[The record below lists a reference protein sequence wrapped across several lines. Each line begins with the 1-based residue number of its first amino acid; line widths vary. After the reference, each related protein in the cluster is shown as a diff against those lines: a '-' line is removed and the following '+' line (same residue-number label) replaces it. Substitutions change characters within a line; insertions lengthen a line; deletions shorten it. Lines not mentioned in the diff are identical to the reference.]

1 MQTGNSGK
9 PGSPKET
16 SNDKQKIAN
25 TFTMKNKHNTGNKTR
40 TGNIKQEHKN
50 MIT

>member
-1 MQTGNSGK
+1 MQTGSGGK
-9 PGSPKET
+9 PRSPKEM

-25 TFTMKNKHNTGNKTR
+25 TITMKNKHNTGN
-40 TGNIKQEHKN
+40 IKQEHEN